1 MLFDDAAGP
10 LPTLE
15 DISDVPRARK
25 NGIAYPPPHFP
36 PVSAQEVRSFYRLF
50 LAAEPVAGIL
60 AGMSADISLRILSI
74 LDRVCR

>member
-15 DISDVPRARK
+15 DISDVHRTRK
-25 NGIAYPPPHFP
+25 NGVAYPPPQFP
-36 PVSAQEVRSFYRLF
+36 PVSAQEVRGSYRLF

-60 AGMSADISLRILSI
+60 AGMSADIPLRILSI
-74 LDRVCR
+74 LDGVL

>member
-1 MLFDDAAGP
+1 MLFDNAAGP

-25 NGIAYPPPHFP
+25 NGVAYPPPQFP

>member
-1 MLFDDAAGP
+1 MLSDDAAGP

-25 NGIAYPPPHFP
+25 NGVAYPPPQFP

-60 AGMSADISLRILSI
+60 AGMSADISLSILSI